1 MNSAEIFNWVI
12 YERNQIFAGILSE
25 FKLAGFVSAFRLH
38 ASLIPAPI
46 LKQLGKEVVDNE
58 YQEGELNPF

>member
-12 YERNQIFAGILSE
+12 YERNQIFAGILS
-25 FKLAGFVSAFRLH
+25 KLAGFVSSFRLH